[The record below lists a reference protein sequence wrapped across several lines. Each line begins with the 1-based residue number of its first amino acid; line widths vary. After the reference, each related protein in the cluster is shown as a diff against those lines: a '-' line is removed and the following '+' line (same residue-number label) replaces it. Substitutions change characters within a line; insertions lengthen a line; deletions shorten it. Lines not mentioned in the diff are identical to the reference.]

1 MNNTSF
7 ETEVK
12 DIKTSE
18 VKDDTCPMEG
28 DLEYNGRE
36 VRFKI
41 VASSNS
47 RSVLEELFG
56 GVGKTVTFQIVD
68 NAQKTLLDE

>member
-1 MNNTSF
+1 MDNITF
-7 ETEVK
+7 EMEVK

-18 VKDDTCPMEG
+18 VKEDTCPMEG

-36 VRFKI
+36 VKFKI
-41 VASSNS
+41 VASSDN

-56 GVGKTVTFQIVD
+56 GVGRTVTFKIVE

>member
-1 MNNTSF
+1 MNNKTF

-28 DLEYNGRE
+28 ELEYNGRE

-41 VASSNS
+41 VASSDN
-47 RSVLEELFG
+47 RTVLEDLFG
-56 GVGKTVTFQIVD
+56 GVGRTVTFQIVG
-68 NAQKTLLDE
+68 NAQKTLLDV

>member
-1 MNNTSF
+1 MSNITF

-18 VKDDTCPMEG
+18 VKDDTCPMDGE
-28 DLEYNGRE
+28 LVYNGKE
-36 VRFKI
+36 VKFSI
-41 VASSNS
+41 TASSAN
-47 RSVLEELFG
+47 RVVLEELFG
-56 GVGKTVTFQIVD
+56 GVGRTVTFQIVE

>member
-1 MNNTSF
+1 MDNITF

-18 VKDDTCPMEG
+18 VKDDTCLMDGE
-28 DLEYNGRE
+28 LEYNGRE

-41 VASSNS
+41 VASSNG
-47 RSVLEELFG
+47 RDVLEELFG
-56 GVGKTVTFQIVD
+56 GVGRTVTFEIVE

>member
-1 MNNTSF
+1 MDNITF

-18 VKDDTCPMEG
+18 VRSDTCPMEG
-28 DLEYNGRE
+28 ELEHNGRE
-36 VRFKI
+36 VLFKI
-41 VASSNS
+41 IASSLN
-47 RSVLEELFG
+47 RDVLEELFG
-56 GVGKTVTFQIVD
+56 GVGQTVTFKIVE